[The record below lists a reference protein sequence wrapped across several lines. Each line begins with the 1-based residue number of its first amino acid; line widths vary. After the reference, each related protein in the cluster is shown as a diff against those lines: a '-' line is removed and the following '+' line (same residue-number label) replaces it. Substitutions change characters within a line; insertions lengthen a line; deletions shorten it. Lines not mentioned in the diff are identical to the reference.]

1 MLRRTCL
8 PAIFSLFIGLVSCG
22 PTERTER
29 EEAAY
34 WDHRFIDSAHKILY
48 AQQDSANAYRF
59 YDSSL
64 KAAATKDIIPYASR
78 YRLKANYHYFF
89 TPDNAATGRYID
101 SALSLFA
108 TPSLQN
114 KYPRTY
120 VGFLVFGGDIAYRLR
135 QYRKAN
141 EYYFKAKKLADA
153 LLDPCERKAY
163 HYSIAMVLYQQQNFR
178 ESLNFFKQAYDLQ
191 ATCSPQ
197 TTAVVLQ
204 QQEIQSNMGLCLI
217 ELKKYDSALVHFNKA
232 LQIATQYKDSLG
244 PVFMDKI
251 RGVLYGHKGAVALA
265 KGNLAQAEHLTQKS
279 IALNDREGYER
290 DHAHRMK
297 LQLAEVHATKGEIA
311 TMGNLLNKLVPTV
324 GLYDTRMQ
332 LKWLRFREVYY
343 EHTGNADS
351 ALFSYRQHYQ
361 LLDSISKEQKELMA
375 ADVARQIAGKEQ
387 ELEIAMLKNERQITL
402 ISLWVTIIFSGMAVS
417 ILYLIYQNYRR
428 SKKNLASS
436 LALNEEIRRQKAAR
450 EAEAQKQHKLI
461 TEAVIQAQESERS
474 LIGLELHDNINQVLT
489 TVKLH
494 NEMLLEGIGDPK
506 VILPRTLQYL
516 QNCINEIRG
525 LSKRLS
531 APTLGKISLEESV
544 KDLIDSIN
552 LTSKIKINRQISG
565 MEASA
570 LSQDLHIGIYRILQE
585 QLNNVLKHAEATEVT
600 IQLERRED
608 TLHLSIADNG
618 KGFQVQNSQNGIG
631 LMNMRTRAENLSG
644 SFVVKSSPGQGCCVE
659 VVVPCLPQP
668 CQN

>member
-1 MLRRTCL
+1 MLRLTCL
-8 PAIFSLFIGLVSCG
+8 LAIYSLFIGLVSCG
-22 PTERTER
+22 PTERTEL

-34 WDHRFIDSAHKILY
+34 WNHRFVDTAHKILY
-48 AQQDSANAYRF
+48 AKEDSTVAFRF
-59 YDSSL
+59 YDSCL
-64 KAAATKDIIPYASR
+64 KAAVTTDSYPHASR
-78 YRLKANYHYFF
+78 FGLMANYYYFF
-89 TPDNAATGRYID
+89 TPDNTATARYID
-101 SALSLFA
+101 SALSLFS
-108 TPSLQN
+108 TQELQN
-114 KYPRTY
+114 RYPRTY
-120 VGFLVFGGDIAYRLR
+120 VGYLVFGGDIAYRLR

-178 ESLNFFKQAYDLQ
+178 ESFNFFKQAYDLQ

-197 TTAVVLQ
+197 TTGVILQ
-204 QQEIQSNMGLCLI
+204 QQEIQSNLGLCLI
-217 ELKKYDSALVHFNKA
+217 ELKKYDSALVHFDKA
-232 LQIATQYKDSLG
+232 LAIATQYKDSLG
-244 PVFMDKI
+244 SVVMDKI
-251 RGVLYGHKGAVALA
+251 HGVLYGHKGAVALA
-265 KGNLAQAEHLTQKS
+265 KGNLAEAEYLTQKS
-279 IALNDREGYER
+279 IALNDRDGYEQ
-290 DHAHRMK
+290 DHARRMK
-297 LQLAEVHATKGEIA
+297 LQLAEVYAAKGELF
-311 TMGNLLNKLVPTV
+311 TMGNLLKKLAPSID
-324 GLYDTRMQ
+324 LYDTRMQ
-332 LKWLRFREVYY
+332 LKWLRFREAYY
-343 EHTGNADS
+343 EYTGNAHS
-351 ALFSYRQHYQ
+351 ALHAYRQHYH
-361 LLDSISKEQKELMA
+361 LLDSISLEQKELMA

-387 ELEIAMLKNERQITL
+387 ELQIAMLKNEKQITL

-417 ILYLIYQNYRR
+417 ILYLLYQNYRR
-428 SKKNLASS
+428 SKKNLAIS

-494 NEMLLEGIGDPK
+494 NEMLLEGIGDSK

-516 QNCINEIRG
+516 QNCIDEIRG

-608 TLHLSIADNG
+608 TLRLSIADNG
-618 KGFQVQNSQNGIG
+618 KGFQLQNSQNGIG

-668 CQN
+668 CHN